1 MKCVI
6 LAGGLGSRLSEET
19 VIKPKPMVE
28 IGEKPILWHIMKIY
42 SSFGI
47 NDFIICLG
55 YRGCYIR
62 EYFANYVMHNSDIT
76 ISFNNNQMILHNQL
90 CEPWTVTLVNTGTST
105 STGGRLKRIH
115 EYVKSEDAFCF
126 TYGDGVG
133 NIAVNDLVKFH
144 NNNNVLVTVTA
155 VPSPSRFGALEI
167 NQNLVTGFIE
177 KPVNSNILINAGF
190 FVMSPKALDFIENDN
205 TSWEED
211 TLKLFI
217 EQNQLS
223 AFIHNGF
230 WHPMDTLKDKKYLE
244 DLWETNQAPW
254 KIW

>member
-1 MKCVI
+1 
-6 LAGGLGSRLSEET
+6 
-19 VIKPKPMVE
+19 
-28 IGEKPILWHIMKIY
+28 
-42 SSFGI
+42 
-47 NDFIICLG
+47 
-55 YRGCYIR
+55 
-62 EYFANYVMHNSDIT
+62 
-76 ISFNNNQMILHNQL
+76 MILHNQL

-167 NQNLVTGFIE
+167 NQHLVTGFIE